1 MNSKIGS
8 IVSVN
13 KVLVSEN
20 RQQNRSNSSAN
31 GVSKH
36 GNDNVSDDS
45 VSITDAAQ
53 KLADV
58 ESEINASPVVDRAR
72 IEAIKSAIADG
83 SFRPDPEKIA
93 SKLMELEISL
103 SE

>member
-8 IVSVN
+8 ILSVN

-20 RQQNRSNSSAN
+20 RQQNRSNGSAVNAAKN
-31 GVSKH
+31 GAEK
-36 GNDNVSDDS
+36 VSDDS
-45 VSITDAAQ
+45 VSLTDVAQ
-53 KLADV
+53 KMAEV
-58 ESEINASPVVDRAR
+58 ESEISASPVVDRAR
-72 IEAIKSAIADG
+72 IDAIKSAIADG

-103 SE
+103 TD